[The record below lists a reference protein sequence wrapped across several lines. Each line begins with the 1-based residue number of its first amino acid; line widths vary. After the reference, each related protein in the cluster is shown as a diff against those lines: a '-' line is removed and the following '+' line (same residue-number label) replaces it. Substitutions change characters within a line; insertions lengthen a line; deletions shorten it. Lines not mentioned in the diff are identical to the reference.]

1 MIRSKFRLSIQSV
14 LLVWCMILPMCLIS
28 CVKEEFSNQTGLKTG
43 VTITVS
49 DFNDEKIT
57 RSSLIP
63 GEGGTSFEWNEG
75 DVVAVYSAA
84 RGMTNFFIDES
95 SISADKSTADFYG
108 SGFSLSP
115 MNTYYAFYPYGAG
128 QALNKNAVPVNYN
141 YQKQYSNGDFSDL
154 GNFDYMCARGIS
166 DDDGHVGFIFNHL
179 GCVVEYKITIPKTAV
194 YNKVRLEL
202 ESKNLSLIKD
212 GIVDLTSTEPKIIPN
227 VEERKDSILS
237 VILNGTDGL
246 ELVEDST
253 LTVYMMMAPQDLSGM
268 KLTVR
273 LVDVEQNWYSASISG
288 KNMRAG
294 YTYHYNISK
303 SGDGGFSGSGSG
315 LPDDEEL
322 ILEKISTF
330 SPPTSNYIED
340 FVYEDNILYAV
351 GNNGILKVDYS
362 NSAAPYLMSSND
374 ITEKGEKCRGVCI
387 NGDYLYISMRQNT
400 GGLDET
406 KKPDVRLTFESNI
419 AEFTSSTSNT
429 SNVDVCNNETL
440 NNFFKKL
447 YLCSYDPSLFNI
459 VYVYKAVEV
468 DGGYKNSIL
477 LSDGQGASF
486 SFCGNTYASRKEAL
500 SSLKSFYTTT
510 TGDYCQVDWSAVPEG
525 KNIFRSV
532 VFDSKNITNQTGITN
547 STLCNMFFQELR
559 IISKNPSIFNRIYL
573 YKAYYTG
580 GVYRNSISFSDG
592 SGTTLNFLGASY
604 STEAEA
610 LAALTDEY
618 VTLNGDYCKVD
629 WSVLPESCNIIRNLA
644 INVQLG
650 EFDGYTSYGGI
661 SISETGLPCPNTG
674 VFSASLISRSDVG
687 NNDFAILT
695 KTLEDISSDA
705 ELSLWMN
712 VQSIGSS
719 ESYLPL
725 LQSSEKEEVS
735 LVIIPNGSTF
745 NIGIAEGDDSN
756 RHITAKGSFVF
767 ETRNWYNLKL
777 IINSALASL
786 YWRGPECGAWE
797 EFIKVNLSKPKEY
810 KSLLLGMRT
819 QASNVEVLVDDYY
832 YHPTDIDEVSYI
844 NGKLIVADKSTL
856 DIVTEYNLDL
866 KGTDIYIYNNHLILN
881 CLRGFNIYDISDPVK
896 PVLKFTHRDYDYTEY
911 QGADF
916 FTEGGRKYMVVSN
929 YTRGISIWDMTDMS
943 SPTCVAKKT
952 FDELKA
958 EDGTLLRGTGYSFDV
973 KVAYPYVYS
982 TWANNTPYMNTPY
995 WHIGLLTYDI
1005 TSLSNITM
1013 ELTEIPLSDRYTITT
1028 DGDKRPTRIAKLG
1041 NRLIL
1046 NNSNMGISVFNAND
1060 PSSIYYEGTI
1070 GVNDNA
1076 STNPIY
1082 VTPDG
1087 KIFVGD
1093 YEIHLFEP
1101 IR

>member
-253 LTVYMMMAPQDLSGM
+253 LTVYMMMAPQDLSGT
-268 KLTVR
+268 KLTIR
-273 LVDVEQNWYSASISG
+273 LVDVDQNWYTASVNG

-294 YTYHYNISK
+294 YTYHYTISK
-303 SGDGGFSGSGSG
+303 SGDDGFTGSGSG

-322 ILEKISTF
+322 VLEKISTF
-330 SPPTSNYIED
+330 TPPKYNYLED
-340 FVYEDNILYAV
+340 FAYEDNILYAV
-351 GNNGILKVDYS
+351 GNNGILKIDYNNGS
-362 NSAAPYLMSSND
+362 VPYLLASND
-374 ITEKGEKCRGVCI
+374 ITNTGERVRGICI
-387 NGDYLYISMRQNT
+387 NGDYLYVSMRQNT

-406 KKPDVRLTFESNI
+406 KKPDIRLNFESNI
-419 AEFTSSTSNT
+419 KEFTSTSF
-429 SNVDVCNNETL
+429 DADICNNETL
-440 NNFFKKL
+440 NKFFKRL
-447 YLCSYDPSLFNI
+447 YLRSKDPSLFNI
-459 VYVYKAVEV
+459 VYVYKAAKV
-468 DGGYKNSIL
+468 DEGYKNSIL
-477 LSDGQGASF
+477 LSDGNGS
-486 SFCGNTYASRKEAL
+486 SLSLCGYTYSTREEAL
-500 SSLKSFYTTT
+500 SSLQSFYTLNL
-510 TGDYCQVDWSAVPEG
+510 GDYCHVDWSIVPEG

-532 VFDSKNITNQTGITN
+532 TFDTDKIINDIGITN
-547 STLCNMFFQELR
+547 NILCNMFFQELR

-592 SGTTLNFLGASY
+592 AGTNLSFVGASY
-604 STEAEA
+604 STEEEA
-610 LAALTDEY
+610 LAALTEEY
-618 VTLNGDYCKVD
+618 TTLNGDYCKVD
-629 WSVLPESCNIIRNLA
+629 WSVLTESCNIIRDLS
-644 INVQLG
+644 INIHLG
-650 EFDGYTSYGGI
+650 EFDKYVANGSI
-661 SISETGLPCPNTG
+661 SISETGSPCPNTG
-674 VFSASLISRSDVG
+674 VFSASLTSGSDLQG
-687 NNDFAILT
+687 DDFAILS
-695 KTLEDISSDA
+695 KALDKSSSNV
-705 ELSLWMN
+705 EMSLWIN
-712 VQSIGSS
+712 AQNIGNS
-719 ESYLPL
+719 EIYLPL
-725 LQSSEKEEVS
+725 LQTAKGEEFS
-735 LVIIPNGSTF
+735 IVIIPEGSEFT
-745 NIGIAEGDDSN
+745 IGIAERGESDKHIIARSN
-756 RHITAKGSFVF
+756 TTF
-767 ETRNWYNLKL
+767 EIGEWYNLK
-777 IINSALASL
+777 IVINSTASSL
-786 YWRGPECGAWE
+786 YWRGPECGEWNNFLEAD
-797 EFIKVNLSKPKEY
+797 LSQSNEY
-810 KSLLLGMRT
+810 SSLLLGMRT
-819 QASNVEVLVDDYY
+819 LSNSVVILVDDYY
-832 YHPTDIDEVSYI
+832 YHPTDIDQVSYI
-844 NGKLIVADKSTL
+844 NGKLVVANKSNL
-856 DIVTEYNLDL
+856 EVLTEYNLDL

-881 CLRGFNIYDISDPVK
+881 CLRGFNIYDISNPVR
-896 PVLKFTHRDYDYTEY
+896 PILKFSHRDYDYTEY

-916 FTEGGRKYMVVSN
+916 FTFAGRDYMAVSN
-929 YTRGISIWDMTDMS
+929 YTRGLSIWDITEMS
-943 SPTCVAKKT
+943 NPICAVKKT
-952 FDELKA
+952 FEGLIA
-958 EDGTLLRGTGYSFDV
+958 EDGTPLQGTGYGFDV
-973 KVAYPYVYS
+973 KVDYPYVFS
-982 TWANNTPYMNTPY
+982 TWANNTPYMNTAY

-1005 TSLSNITM
+1005 SNFSNITM
-1013 ELTEIPLSDRYTITT
+1013 KLTEIPSSDRYSITT
-1028 DGDKRPTRIAKLG
+1028 DGDKRPTRIAILG
-1041 NRLIL
+1041 ERLIL
-1046 NNSNMGISVFNAND
+1046 NNSNKGISVFNANNA
-1060 PSSIYYEGTI
+1060 SSIYYEGTFET
-1070 GVNDNA
+1070 NEDA

-1082 VTPDG
+1082 VTTDG

-1093 YEIHLFEP
+1093 NEIHLFMP